1 MHSLNEIQQAD
12 DLYGP
17 QHQVGQPHPEAIEPA
32 PQRRE
37 QIVFDWIVPS
47 LAVALLVAFIASAA
61 VLLLRN

>member
-1 MHSLNEIQQAD
+1 MHSLNEIQQA

-37 QIVFDWIVPS
+37 QMVLDWIVPS

-61 VLLLRN
+61 VLLLGN

>member
-1 MHSLNEIQQAD
+1 MQSLNEIQQAD
-12 DLYGP
+12 LCGP
-17 QHQVGQPHPEAIEPA
+17 QHQVGQTHPEAIEPA

-37 QIVFDWIVPS
+37 QIVLDWIVPS